1 MHTARLFLLSEVRTG
16 VKLAESH
23 QTTPQVKATVP
34 QTTEDR
40 FLKFVKEKVAVSVS
54 EAAMHVPQTI
64 EDFKQKRCALCRRQN
79 VTTKRGWVVLT
90 QFRCARCFVPLCV
103 GQRNCFKI
111 YHRLLYAG
119 EIEELPTGRVS
130 RIGQGK
136 YS

>member
-1 MHTARLFLLSEVRTG
+1 VHTARLFLLSEVRTG
-16 VKLAESH
+16 VKQGERH

-34 QTTEDR
+34 QSTDDR
-40 FLKFVKEKVAVSVS
+40 LLDFVKGHVAVSAS
-54 EAAMHVPQTI
+54 EAALHIPQTI
-64 EDFKQKRCALCRRQN
+64 EDFKQKRCALCRHQN

-90 QFRCARCFVPLCV
+90 QFRCSKCYVPLCV

-111 YHRLLYAG
+111 YHRLLLAG

-136 YS
+136 YC